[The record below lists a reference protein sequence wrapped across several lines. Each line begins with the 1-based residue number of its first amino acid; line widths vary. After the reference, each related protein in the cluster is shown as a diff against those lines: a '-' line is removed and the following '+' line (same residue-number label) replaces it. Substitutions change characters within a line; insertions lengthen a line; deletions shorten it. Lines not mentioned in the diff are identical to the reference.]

1 MVMNGQYI
9 ENFEMDTSSLIALGI
24 IVLSLFSLVLL
35 SQLFRNLIRKQ
46 IDDQMK
52 DMIPIKAIR
61 ERIGIRIKLRKYH
74 NNYIYFELV
83 ASSFSLFT
91 RFFYITINMSY

>member
-1 MVMNGQYI
+1 
-9 ENFEMDTSSLIALGI
+9 MDSYSFIALGTL
-24 IVLSLFSLVLL
+24 VLSLLTLVLL

-61 ERIGIRIKLRKYH
+61 ERIGIRIKLRK
-74 NNYIYFELV
+74 
-83 ASSFSLFT
+83 
-91 RFFYITINMSY
+91 

>member
-1 MVMNGQYI
+1 MVMTGQFI
-9 ENFEMDTSSLIALGI
+9 ENFKMDTYSFIALGAL
-24 IVLSLFSLVLL
+24 VLSLLTLVLL

-61 ERIGIRIKLRKYH
+61 ERIGIRIKLRK
-74 NNYIYFELV
+74 
-83 ASSFSLFT
+83 
-91 RFFYITINMSY
+91 

>member
-9 ENFEMDTSSLIALGI
+9 ENIKMDAYTLIALGTL
-24 IVLSLFSLVLL
+24 VLSLLILVLL
-35 SQLFRNLIRKQ
+35 YQLFRNLIRKQ

-61 ERIGIRIKLRKYH
+61 ERIGIRIKLRK
-74 NNYIYFELV
+74 
-83 ASSFSLFT
+83 
-91 RFFYITINMSY
+91 

>member
-1 MVMNGQYI
+1 
-9 ENFEMDTSSLIALGI
+9 MDTYSLIGLGT

-35 SQLFRNLIRKQ
+35 SHLFRNLIRKQ

-61 ERIGIRIKLRKYH
+61 ERIGIRIKLRK
-74 NNYIYFELV
+74 
-83 ASSFSLFT
+83 
-91 RFFYITINMSY
+91 

>member
-9 ENFEMDTSSLIALGI
+9 ENYKMNTFSLIALGTL
-24 IVLSLFSLVLL
+24 VLSFLTLVLL

-46 IDDQMK
+46 IDVQMK

-61 ERIGIRIKLRKYH
+61 ERIGIRIKLRK
-74 NNYIYFELV
+74 
-83 ASSFSLFT
+83 
-91 RFFYITINMSY
+91 

>member
-1 MVMNGQYI
+1 
-9 ENFEMDTSSLIALGI
+9 MDTFSFIALGTL
-24 IVLSLFSLVLL
+24 VLSLLTMVWL

-61 ERIGIRIKLRKYH
+61 ERIGIRIKLKK
-74 NNYIYFELV
+74 
-83 ASSFSLFT
+83 
-91 RFFYITINMSY
+91 

>member
-1 MVMNGQYI
+1 
-9 ENFEMDTSSLIALGI
+9 MDAYSLIALGTI
-24 IVLSLFSLVLL
+24 ILSLISLLLL

-61 ERIGIRIKLRKYH
+61 ERIGIRIKLRK
-74 NNYIYFELV
+74 
-83 ASSFSLFT
+83 
-91 RFFYITINMSY
+91 

>member
-9 ENFEMDTSSLIALGI
+9 ENFEMDAYSLIALGTI
-24 IVLSLFSLVLL
+24 ILSISSLVVLSK
-35 SQLFRNLIRKQ
+35 LFRNLIRKQ

-61 ERIGIRIKLRKYH
+61 ERIGIRIKLRK
-74 NNYIYFELV
+74 
-83 ASSFSLFT
+83 
-91 RFFYITINMSY
+91 

>member
-1 MVMNGQYI
+1 
-9 ENFEMDTSSLIALGI
+9 MDTYSLIGLGT
-24 IVLSLFSLVLL
+24 IVLSLFSLALL

-61 ERIGIRIKLRKYH
+61 ERIGIRIKLRK
-74 NNYIYFELV
+74 
-83 ASSFSLFT
+83 
-91 RFFYITINMSY
+91 

>member
-1 MVMNGQYI
+1 
-9 ENFEMDTSSLIALGI
+9 MDTYSLIALGTF
-24 IVLSLFSLVLL
+24 VLSLLILVLL

-61 ERIGIRIKLRKYH
+61 ERIGIRIKLRK
-74 NNYIYFELV
+74 
-83 ASSFSLFT
+83 
-91 RFFYITINMSY
+91 

>member
-1 MVMNGQYI
+1 
-9 ENFEMDTSSLIALGI
+9 MDTYSLIAWGTIL
-24 IVLSLFSLVLL
+24 LSLFSLVLL

-61 ERIGIRIKLRKYH
+61 ERIGIKIKLKK
-74 NNYIYFELV
+74 
-83 ASSFSLFT
+83 
-91 RFFYITINMSY
+91 

>member
-9 ENFEMDTSSLIALGI
+9 ENFKMDDYSFIALGTL
-24 IVLSLFSLVLL
+24 VLSLLTLVLL

-61 ERIGIRIKLRKYH
+61 ERIGIRIKLRK
-74 NNYIYFELV
+74 
-83 ASSFSLFT
+83 
-91 RFFYITINMSY
+91 

>member
-9 ENFEMDTSSLIALGI
+9 ENFKMDTYSLIALGCLVI
-24 IVLSLFSLVLL
+24 SVLSLVLL
-35 SQLFRNLIRKQ
+35 SQLFKNLIRKQ

-61 ERIGIRIKLRKYH
+61 ERIGIRINLRK
-74 NNYIYFELV
+74 
-83 ASSFSLFT
+83 
-91 RFFYITINMSY
+91 